1 MLRMPKI
8 ANFAHI
14 IKLAT
19 MFTRATFKDSKKKVK
34 RIRNFV
40 LKCIL

>member
-1 MLRMPKI
+1 MPKI

-19 MFTRATFKDSKKKVK
+19 MFTKAILKDSKKK
-34 RIRNFV
+34 
-40 LKCIL
+40 LTELEILY